1 MAATDRITMTMRELD
16 RLKVIQTVVDRM
28 LKPGLAAERLRL
40 TVRQV
45 ERLVLRYKQAG
56 AAGVGSAARGRPGN
70 RKLDE
75 ATAYRAL
82 ILIRDRYADF
92 GPTLACEKLREAQG
106 LTLSKETVRHLM
118 ADAGLWIPRKQRP
131 PKIHQPRNRRACLGE
146 LIQIDGSDHRWFEE
160 RAPACTLLV
169 FIDDA
174 TSRLMTLHFTAT
186 ESTFS
191 YFEATRPVH
200 RGVWQAS
207 RTLQRPRERV
217 PLQQSGE
224 HARQGRNPIRA
235 GLVRVERGY
244 AVCQQQP
251 DQGTRGARQPDFAG
265 PAREGVATAQ
275 DRHEGSGERL
285 CAPFHC

>member
-1 MAATDRITMTMRELD
+1 MRPTELVTLNMRELD
-16 RLKVIQTVVDRM
+16 RLKVIQAVVDRM

-82 ILIRDRYADF
+82 VLIRERYPDF
-92 GPTLACEKLREAQG
+92 GPTLACEKLRECHG

-118 ADAGLWIPRKQRP
+118 TEAGLWIPRKQRP

-174 TSRLMTLHFTAT
+174 TSRLMTL
-186 ESTFS
+186 
-191 YFEATRPVH
+191 
-200 RGVWQAS
+200 
-207 RTLQRPRERV
+207 
-217 PLQQSGE
+217 
-224 HARQGRNPIRA
+224 
-235 GLVRVERGY
+235 
-244 AVCQQQP
+244 
-251 DQGTRGARQPDFAG
+251 
-265 PAREGVATAQ
+265 
-275 DRHEGSGERL
+275 
-285 CAPFHC
+285 